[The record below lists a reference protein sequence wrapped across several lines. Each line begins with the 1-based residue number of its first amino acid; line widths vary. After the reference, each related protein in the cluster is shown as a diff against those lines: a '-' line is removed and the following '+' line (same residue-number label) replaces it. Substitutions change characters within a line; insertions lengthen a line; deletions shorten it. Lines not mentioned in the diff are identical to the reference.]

1 VKKPILA
8 TTLSG
13 LLIKSDAWN
22 KAHILWYE
30 NAAKKLNDETIK
42 KWIRKENYFEGVDE
56 VMKRLYPSL
65 SEEKR
70 TKKARELFFNSVIE
84 NIQKTSSLRNSEVI
98 NYFCNLKK
106 KYQLALIT
114 TNTSAALKKILAASS
129 LKNFF
134 DLIETSLPEEKDD
147 KRKVFDRF
155 IQKHGKPIIYLGG
168 NRKDSFDYC
177 KKNGIRSIFTNL
189 ENQKEIEGIKS
200 IHNLGELKEVIES
213 L

>member
-98 NYFCNLKK
+98 NYFCSLKK

-177 KKNGIRSIFTNL
+177 KENGIRSIFTNL